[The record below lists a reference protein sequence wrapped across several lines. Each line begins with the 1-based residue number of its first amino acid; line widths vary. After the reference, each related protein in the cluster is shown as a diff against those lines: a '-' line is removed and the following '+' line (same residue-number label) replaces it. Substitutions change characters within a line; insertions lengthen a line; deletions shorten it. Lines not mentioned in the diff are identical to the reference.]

1 MGANIPPRELEL
13 HQRTDEVL
21 HYLWD
26 PIGAAGV
33 PSARDEY
40 DSYLPRV
47 LSLLKQGASDL
58 ELAGYL
64 ITVEEEQMG
73 LRPNLARASEVAEIL
88 LAHREWIDRNASYL
102 AFATDT
108 GRFAGRCR

>member
-1 MGANIPPRELEL
+1 MNSAPRDRELD
-13 HQRTDEVL
+13 QRTDEVL

-40 DSYLPRV
+40 DSYLPKL
-47 LSLLKQGASDL
+47 LSLLNQGATHI
-58 ELAGYL
+58 EVAGYL
-64 ITVEEEQMG
+64 ITIEEEQMG

-88 LAHREWIDRNASYL
+88 LAHREWIEHNAS
-102 AFATDT
+102 
-108 GRFAGRCR
+108 